1 MPAFAD
7 VRASEALAIVPLL
20 AASVVIGIAP
30 QFLLAVIEPAARA
43 VIYLVAR

>member
-1 MPAFAD
+1 M
-7 VRASEALAIVPLL
+7 VVSKLL